1 LTGDVFDE
9 TIDCVAL
16 LEPRWGALARYR
28 TSTTSHSRSHS
39 LQPLLLTPLTSSLLL
54 FLKLALFSQK
64 TNLAPTNCVA
74 LLDGPRAL
82 ALAVRHL
89 VAPPPNSPP
98 LAQHL
103 VGLRPPL
110 MYTNDGCGWASSGQY
125 SKHRTASGL
134 QLLLICG
141 VRSWAVDWRENVASC
156 ARVHG
161 GWEGGAAPWTWSGGS

>member
-1 LTGDVFDE
+1 MQPTALYVTPSKGADVTGAAARANGGEDQASLPLTLTHVARPTAHNLPQVASHATGDLISLTGDVFDE

-28 TSTTSHSRSHS
+28 TSHSRSHS

-64 TNLAPTNCVA
+64 TNLASTNCVA

-89 VAPPPNSPP
+89 DP
-98 LAQHL
+98 
-103 VGLRPPL
+103 R
-110 MYTNDGCGWASSGQY
+110 CSS
-125 SKHRTASGL
+125 S
-134 QLLLICG
+134 
-141 VRSWAVDWRENVASC
+141 
-156 ARVHG
+156 
-161 GWEGGAAPWTWSGGS
+161 